1 MRYQKVDQ
9 TYILK
14 IDKGES
20 FVDSVTKLCEQEDIK
35 NAILSGIGA
44 VEWVKCGYYELPTKT
59 YHFKEYDE
67 IVEVV
72 NLTGNVMIKED
83 GLFVHA
89 HGTFSNKENET
100 FGGHIE
106 DMRVGVT
113 LEIMLTPLSSTIERT
128 YDEEIGLYLLNI

>member
-1 MRYQKVDQ
+1 MHYQKVDQ
-9 TYILK
+9 IYVLK

-20 FVDSVTKLCEQEDIK
+20 FVHSVSELCKQEGIK
-35 NAILSGIGA
+35 NATLSGIGA

-72 NLTGNVMIKED
+72 QVTGNVMIKES

-89 HGTFSNKENET
+89 HGTFSNKDNET
-100 FGGHIE
+100 FGGHVE

-113 LEIMLTPLSSTIERT
+113 LEIILTPLSSAIERT
-128 YDEEIGLYLLNI
+128 YDEEIGLYLMNI